1 VILLHEPQDYV
12 GSHFRST
19 YGERLRTPKV
29 PNETKNVFLGTLLRI
44 AEELLASPHDTRV
57 DVSSDGCW
65 RYFVRQLEHY
75 WGGFPL
81 RYGRKLTKYVL
92 LTDEAA
98 TDPELPDAGKQEF
111 LDHAEIIVE
120 KAIESVSVPLHR
132 IPVRPPEGYRR
143 SSLPVL
149 WSDQPVSLN
158 LNYAQ
163 LSCSERRFRSA
174 DAARS

>member
-1 VILLHEPQDYV
+1 M
-12 GSHFRST
+12 

-29 PNETKNVFLGTLLRI
+29 PNETKNVLLGTLLRI

-65 RYFVRQLEHY
+65 SYFVRQLEHY
-75 WGGFPL
+75 RGRFPL

-98 TDPELPDAGKQEF
+98 IDSELPDAGEQEF
-111 LDHAEIIVE
+111 LDHAEIVVE
-120 KAIESVSVPLHR
+120 KAIESISVPLHP
-132 IPVRPPEGYRR
+132 IPERPPEGHCR
-143 SSLPVL
+143 SLLPVL

-158 LNYAQ
+158 AL
-163 LSCSERRFRSA
+163 LVLLC
-174 DAARS
+174 